1 MRVGLVND
9 QRLYEKRKSGLRETD
24 RPEEER
30 RVKTEAETGVTQPRA
45 KQVSP
50 PGSQENMEQILLGAS
65 RKEPSLPAPRLQ
77 TLELGEKASLLFSA
91 APFLVLVVAALG
103 GPARLHFENQDSPCQ
118 TGKSWLL

>member
-1 MRVGLVND
+1 MVND

-30 RVKTEAETGVTQPRA
+30 HVKTEAETGVTQPRTCQA
-45 KQVSP
+45 GVTT

-103 GPARLHFENQDSPCQ
+103 GPARLDFENQDSPCQ